1 MTTPQPHFVKAL
13 VKDANYGQFI
23 AILQFGRA
31 QLIQN
36 PDLLCELVYC
46 RAKSE
51 ARIKNT
57 TASEHQIAAAILRDA
72 GISFR
77 ESEAE
82 LARREYLHNVEEES
96 RERRESELDKLVAP
110 AFRPKPESEADQ

>member
-13 VKDANYGQFI
+13 VKDASYGQFI

-36 PDLLCELVYC
+36 PDLLCELVYA

-51 ARIKNT
+51 ARIKDT
-57 TASEHQIAAAILRDA
+57 TASEIAAAILRDA

-77 ESEAE
+77 ESEA
-82 LARREYLHNVEEES
+82 
-96 RERRESELDKLVAP
+96 P
-110 AFRPKPESEADQ
+110 Q